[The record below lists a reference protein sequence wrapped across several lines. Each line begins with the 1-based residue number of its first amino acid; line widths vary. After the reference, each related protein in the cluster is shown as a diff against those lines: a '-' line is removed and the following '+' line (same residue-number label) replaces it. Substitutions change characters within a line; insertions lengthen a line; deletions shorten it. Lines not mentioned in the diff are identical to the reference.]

1 MTDKKGLTTFQ
12 LKVFACLVMV
22 IDHVSAIFMPFY
34 DPMDSST
41 WPWAFAL
48 NNDILRGI
56 GRLALPIFAFLIA
69 EGCRHTRSLPRYCG
83 RLFGFAV
90 LSMVPYCFALF
101 SQNLYTPRLVG
112 DPSWYDEFLGTPPIW
127 FFPDHVGNVLFS
139 LAIGAAAV
147 WLWNKLR
154 PRIRGLV
161 WIVLALYYAA
171 SLVIGIAFS
180 VEYAEIIVPLV
191 LGLYL
196 LHRRRAQCLWLAAM
210 MIVYYLGFAAWNG
223 MGLAWVQRLEQ
234 LLIRRKHVLS
244 VPLRIR
250 ERALRP
256 NYVVVYH
263 HDRSLRRRE
272 RVEILIYPVSVAV
285 GDLAEAFGILAQP
298 LEQPVPAE
306 YLDKPRNH
314 RHVYSGHV
322 DLVRMTGAEGVI
334 ICVKIANQLLAVLF
348 TVDLVWIERK
358 HLFDVVK
365 RALYVAVHIDAAL
378 GVRGVPHARAALGE
392 HLIVYQHRPGEAEIP
407 RFFESHRRTRL
418 GLPVALGRDGDS
430 GHGAD
435 KAPVAARRIFGSR
448 DLPRHIQIECVHC
461 VLVGH
466 IIPPWSKSERM
477 KTAPLPCHFLGRNLR
492 NTIPTTTAAI
502 AAIAA
507 ITIMSPVFADDTT
520 TF

>member
-112 DPSWYDEFLGTPPIW
+112 DPSWYDEFLSTPPIW

-196 LHRRRAQCLWLAAM
+196 LHSRRAQCLWLAAV
-210 MIVYYLGFAAWNG
+210 MIVYYLGFAEWNG

-234 LLIRRKHVLS
+234 LWGDPQLWDALLS
-244 VPLRIR
+244 AGFLYT
-250 ERALRP
+250 AW
-256 NYVVVYH
+256 
-263 HDRSLRRRE
+263 
-272 RVEILIYPVSVAV
+272 A
-285 GDLAEAFGILAQP
+285 
-298 LEQPVPAE
+298 
-306 YLDKPRNH
+306 
-314 RHVYSGHV
+314 
-322 DLVRMTGAEGVI
+322 
-334 ICVKIANQLLAVLF
+334 CLAV
-348 TVDLVWIERK
+348 I
-358 HLFDVVK
+358 
-365 RALYVAVHIDAAL
+365 
-378 GVRGVPHARAALGE
+378 
-392 HLIVYQHRPGEAEIP
+392 
-407 RFFESHRRTRL
+407 
-418 GLPVALGRDGDS
+418 PVALYNGMPGKT
-430 GHGAD
+430 GKWVKWGFYLFY
-435 KAPVAARRIFGSR
+435 PVH
-448 DLPRHIQIECVHC
+448 LL
-461 VLVGH
+461 VLGG
-466 IIPPWSKSERM
+466 IRELLLLL
-477 KTAPLPCHFLGRNLR
+477 T
-492 NTIPTTTAAI
+492 
-502 AAIAA
+502 
-507 ITIMSPVFADDTT
+507 
-520 TF
+520 

>member
-171 SLVIGIAFS
+171 SLVIGMAFS
-180 VEYAEIIVPLV
+180 VEYAEIIRAACARALPAPQPPRPVPVAGGNDDRILS
-191 LGLYL
+191 GLCRMER
-196 LHRRRAQCLWLAAM
+196 HGA
-210 MIVYYLGFAAWNG
+210 G
-223 MGLAWVQRLEQ
+223 MG
-234 LLIRRKHVLS
+234 
-244 VPLRIR
+244 
-250 ERALRP
+250 
-256 NYVVVYH
+256 
-263 HDRSLRRRE
+263 
-272 RVEILIYPVSVAV
+272 
-285 GDLAEAFGILAQP
+285 
-298 LEQPVPAE
+298 
-306 YLDKPRNH
+306 
-314 RHVYSGHV
+314 
-322 DLVRMTGAEGVI
+322 T
-334 ICVKIANQLLAVLF
+334 
-348 TVDLVWIERK
+348 
-358 HLFDVVK
+358 
-365 RALYVAVHIDAAL
+365 AA
-378 GVRGVPHARAALGE
+378 
-392 HLIVYQHRPGEAEIP
+392 
-407 RFFESHRRTRL
+407 RT
-418 GLPVALGRDGDS
+418 ALGRPATLGRTAQR
-430 GHGAD
+430 GLFVHCMG
-435 KAPVAARRIFGSR
+435 
-448 DLPRHIQIECVHC
+448 LPRCD
-461 VLVGH
+461 
-466 IIPPWSKSERM
+466 P
-477 KTAPLPCHFLGRNLR
+477 GRAL
-492 NTIPTTTAAI
+492 
-502 AAIAA
+502 
-507 ITIMSPVFADDTT
+507 
-520 TF
+520 